1 MASQWDFAV
10 LRKRRWL
17 LSLSRGTRQ
26 KLRIESSS
34 GEIPIRQTS
43 LAQGAP
49 DKNSRPLQPNGV
61 CVKVV

>member
-34 GEIPIRQTS
+34 AEIPIR
-43 LAQGAP
+43 
-49 DKNSRPLQPNGV
+49 
-61 CVKVV
+61 